1 MSELWRDAPSAEVLA
16 RRLLGAELHVRDD
29 DGTVTSGR
37 IVETEAYLA
46 EGDPGCHAHRG
57 PTRRNASMFMA
68 AGTVYVYR
76 IYGLHH
82 CFNIV
87 SGRAGRG
94 EAVLVRALE
103 PRRGQLEM
111 ARRRGLSRS
120 GARGQSHERGSGR
133 AYRGLADGPGKLVE
147 ALGIRPDDDGTQID
161 GGRFTLTPAAA
172 PIAAHRLRVTRRI
185 GLGKAEDLAL
195 RFVVRD

>member
-46 EGDPGCHAHRG
+46 VGDPGCHAHRG

-87 SGRAGRG
+87 SGREGRG

-111 ARRRGLSRS
+111 ARRRGLSRP
-120 GARGQSHERGSGR
+120 GAPGQSHERRSGR
-133 AYRGLADGPGKLVE
+133 ANRGLADGPGKLVE
-147 ALGIRPDDDGTQID
+147 ALGIRPDDDGSQID

-185 GLGKAEDLAL
+185 GLGQAEDLAL